1 MEQVIFYLKEYSE
14 WIKLGIDA
22 LMLVFLAVA
31 LHRMR
36 KLKKQIRKTEGRMQE
51 YLDQSFQRIFVQG
64 QALTQAAVQT
74 AAEEMTADDAASS
87 TMFLGENGGKMDL
100 EAPENLID
108 AVLEE
113 VFP

>member
-1 MEQVIFYLKEYSE
+1 MEQVIFYLTEYSE
-14 WIKLGIDA
+14 WIKLGINA
-22 LMLVFLAVA
+22 LMLLLLASA

-36 KLKKQIRKTEGRMQE
+36 KLKKQIRKTEGRIQE
-51 YLDQSFQRIFVQG
+51 YLDRAFERMSVQDQSLAG
-64 QALTQAAVQT
+64 SAVQIN
-74 AAEEMTADDAASS
+74 AGGMTGDDAALSA
-87 TMFLGENGGKMDL
+87 MYKEEEHMDM